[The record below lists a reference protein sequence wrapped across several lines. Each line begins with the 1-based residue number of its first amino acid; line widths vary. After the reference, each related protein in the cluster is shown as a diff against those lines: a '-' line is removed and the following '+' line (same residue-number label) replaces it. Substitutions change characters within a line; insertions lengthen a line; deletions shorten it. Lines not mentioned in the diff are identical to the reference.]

1 MKKFTLMKGKLLCA
15 IVLMSGMTSY
25 SANIINNGGFENNLT
40 NWYVL
45 NNFAGV
51 VVSVDEGV
59 AASGTKSAKI
69 IVNETPTDFKA
80 SALASIINL
89 QKGATY
95 KVRFKAKASSNTS
108 LAVLINELFES
119 GNLMQ
124 SIAEVSTEFQQF
136 EFTTS
141 DPVLIS
147 DHNGCLMFSYLLV
160 SAGTTIWIDDVEISI
175 LGGVDFYNFVSNGEF
190 DEPILTRDFDWFLSG
205 NNATVTVD
213 NTSKL
218 SGTNSL
224 LLQRNDIFGNWTDLQ
239 IYPWLALQSGAAYKI
254 SFDAVGSSDDMHV
267 GVFLNYQNVWWGNVY
282 NNASTISTTPKKY
295 THYTDIWA
303 VEVLFDNP
311 TVLRFIDFTIGSTW
325 LDNIRIVP
333 YSVNLTSST
342 VLSTVPVGT
351 SVGDLIPLTDEPG
364 ITYQLTLPDMSADP
378 NYSNSLFSVEGT
390 TLKTNAELTL
400 GEKLLRLGI
409 TDSDGGFLQ
418 KDIIITVTEGSNVS
432 VPKLDKE
439 NGIIVYRQASEI
451 TILNAERS
459 NVKIYDI
466 TGKLYFSGKLIN
478 NTEKVAIPN
487 IKPGVYVVA
496 IEKAGVVKVKK
507 VVM

>member
-45 NNFAGV
+45 NNFTGV
-51 VVSVDEGV
+51 GVSVDEGV

-69 IVNETPTDFKA
+69 LVNETPTDFKA
-80 SALASIINL
+80 SALASIFNL

-95 KVRFKAKASSNTS
+95 KVRFKAKASSNTT
-108 LAVLINELFES
+108 LAVLINELFET
-119 GNLMQ
+119 GNTLQ
-124 SIAEVSTEFQQF
+124 STAELSTEFQQF

-141 DPVLIS
+141 DPILVS

-160 SAGTTIWIDDVEISI
+160 SAGTTIWIDDVELSI
-175 LGGVDFYNFVSNGEF
+175 AGGVDFYNCVANGEF
-190 DEPILTRDFDWFLSG
+190 DEPILKRDFDWWLSG

-213 NTSKL
+213 NASKL
-218 SGTNSL
+218 SGANSI

-239 IYPWLALQSGAAYKI
+239 IYPWIALQKGSTYKI
-254 SFDAVGSSDDMHV
+254 SFEAAGSADDMKV
-267 GVFLNYQNVWWGNVY
+267 GVFLDYTYAVFWGY
-282 NNASTISTTPKKY
+282 NSSSLIKTTKATYSHFTNEWPYENIFENAS
-295 THYTDIWA
+295 
-303 VEVLFDNP
+303 
-311 TVLRFIDFTIGSTW
+311 VLRFIDFNIGSTW

-342 VLSTVPVGT
+342 VLSNVPVG
-351 SVGDLIPLTDEPG
+351 SLVGELMPLTDEPG
-364 ITYQLTLPDMSADP
+364 ITYQLSLPDMSTDP
-378 NYSNSLFSVEGT
+378 NYSNSLFSVEGIK
-390 TLKTNAELTL
+390 LKTNTDLTV
-400 GEKLLRLGI
+400 GEKLIRIGI
-409 TDSDGGFLQ
+409 TDSNGGFLT
-418 KDIIITVTEGSNVS
+418 KDMTISVTEGSNVS
-432 VPKLDKE
+432 VPKFNKE
-439 NGIIVYRQASEI
+439 NDIIVYRQASEI
-451 TILNAERS
+451 SILNAERS